1 MKRIIG
7 GRISLTNNYVKHDN
21 PINVIE
27 KQVEVIKTEPIKS
40 NKTNSNIDNKKVEP
54 KPDPNQIT
62 KITRNDK
69 ILKFINFKV

>member
-7 GRISLTNNYVKHDN
+7 GRISLTNNYIKHDN
-21 PINVIE
+21 PLNVVEKKIE
-27 KQVEVIKTEPIKS
+27 VVPVKVEPVKV
-40 NKTNSNIDNKKVEP
+40 NSSIENKKVEP